1 MQKMLLFLSTIFHL
15 SIHSY
20 GYHWWKL
27 IHLLVSTSNWVPA
40 KLWKYMSVFRCI
52 YAAHV
57 QLMMQCFGPSSAH
70 PSTCPCHTSITH
82 FSIPQCLT
90 REQLTKVSILTLAGQ
105 NSQFQL
111 PATSV
116 RENLLH
122 TAENKI
128 A

>member
-1 MQKMLLFLSTIFHL
+1 M
-15 SIHSY
+15 SI
-20 GYHWWKL
+20 
-27 IHLLVSTSNWVPA
+27 
-40 KLWKYMSVFRCI
+40 FRCI

-82 FSIPQCLT
+82 FSIPQRLT
-90 REQLTKVSILTLAGQ
+90 REQLAKVSILTLAGQ